1 VPPVFPLESY
11 IDAMM
16 HDKKVK
22 DGTLQMILNRGIG
35 QAEIVDID
43 DPIALLEPVFSTL
56 KRG

>member
-43 DPIALLEPVFSTL
+43 DPIALLEPVFQP
-56 KRG
+56 